1 MSESE
6 KYDVILRP
14 QIRLGYERDLV
25 IKSFAELFNIPQE
38 KAREIIGKQQILKK
52 NLDQQKAEIYQRK
65 LKSIGLDVVLEQI
78 DKTPLQMGSTKPLG
92 LSVVSTKA
100 TTAEAKKISA
110 IRAGKPA
117 LELVPTNAELAKK
130 SARINKPRAKMI
142 ICPKCQ
148 LEQSTAE
155 QCRGCGVFFHKI
167 KNISKPQQAVP
178 LKADIPHSPRAT
190 ATNTEQG
197 SASIKMFLLPAVAA
211 VLGAML
217 WKFVA
222 VNFNYE
228 LGLIAWLIG
237 GVIGFAA
244 IMVGARGPQTAM
256 VCALL
261 AILAIVGG
269 KYMATVS
276 FISEASAAISTNGEI
291 NGMDFKS
298 IYKETLA
305 EAVQFSTT
313 VTDDASLRDF
323 IVQRGYSD
331 SKDAALVTDEEIALF
346 KQYEQPRLEKMMDS
360 PQSYE
365 EWKND
370 NLANKIE
377 NLSPFDIILDGLGL
391 LDVLFL
397 FLGVGTAYR
406 MGMGNN

>member
-1 MSESE
+1 
-6 KYDVILRP
+6 
-14 QIRLGYERDLV
+14 
-25 IKSFAELFNIPQE
+25 
-38 KAREIIGKQQILKK
+38 
-52 NLDQQKAEIYQRK
+52 
-65 LKSIGLDVVLEQI
+65 
-78 DKTPLQMGSTKPLG
+78 
-92 LSVVSTKA
+92 
-100 TTAEAKKISA
+100 
-110 IRAGKPA
+110 
-117 LELVPTNAELAKK
+117 
-130 SARINKPRAKMI
+130 
-142 ICPKCQ
+142 
-148 LEQSTAE
+148 
-155 QCRGCGVFFHKI
+155 
-167 KNISKPQQAVP
+167 
-178 LKADIPHSPRAT
+178 
-190 ATNTEQG
+190 
-197 SASIKMFLLPAVAA
+197 
-211 VLGAML
+211 
-217 WKFVA
+217 
-222 VNFNYE
+222 
-228 LGLIAWLIG
+228 
-237 GVIGFAA
+237 
-244 IMVGARGPQTAM
+244 MVGARGPQTAM

-313 VTDDASLRDF
+313 VTDDASLRNF